1 MERARTPKTHHSQTH
16 INMIPFINL
25 RKEYDE
31 IAIKI
36 RPVFERVLRN
46 SSFILGQEVEKFE
59 TEFAYYLGVK
69 YAVSV
74 NSGSDALYL
83 ALRAL
88 NIGKEDEVITTSHTF
103 ISTIDAISRNGAK
116 PVLIDIDPQTY
127 CIDTKLIEKK
137 ITKKT
142 KAIIPVHLYGN
153 PADIDEITKVA
164 KKHNLFIVE
173 DCAQAIGAEY
183 KGRKIGTY
191 GSFGCFSF
199 YPTKNLG
206 AYGDGGMIVTNNKK
220 LAKNLKK
227 LRNYGSYKKNVHDF
241 VGINSRLDEIQA
253 AILRVKLK
261 HLDKWNKKRRALALN
276 YSKTLQKSCI
286 VTSEKAYTKHV
297 YHLYV
302 IRNKNRDKL
311 QKYLFKN
318 GIETKIHYP
327 LPVHLQ
333 KAYQFL
339 GYPRG
344 SLPVT
349 EQISKEILSLPIY
362 PHLEKKQLNFICN
375 KILDFSV

>member
-1 MERARTPKTHHSQTH
+1 
-16 INMIPFINL
+16 MIPFINL